1 MLMILSVVKFDIYKP
16 KNVARG
22 QKTREKLW
30 KAFFFITMPER
41 LKGYYINGIIQL
53 LNKSNV
59 NYSFKSS

>member
-30 KAFFFITMPER
+30 KAFFLSPCQ
-41 LKGYYINGIIQL
+41 KG
-53 LNKSNV
+53 
-59 NYSFKSS
+59 

>member
-30 KAFFFITMPER
+30 NAYVFLSPCQ
-41 LKGYYINGIIQL
+41 KG
-53 LNKSNV
+53 
-59 NYSFKSS
+59 